1 MRYSKLSDDIEFL
14 MQEESGSRKQNTK
27 HIKYQYKYKYKYKYK
42 YRNKYKYKILND
54 KRKKGALDIGQRQK
68 GQKQTQTF
76 TNIH

>member
-27 HIKYQYKYKYKYKYK
+27 HIKYQY
-42 YRNKYKYKILND
+42 RNKYKYKILND
-54 KRKKGALDIGQRQK
+54 KRKKGALDIEQRQK

>member
-1 MRYSKLSDDIEFL
+1 MMSAIQFR
-14 MQEESGSRKQNTK
+14 R
-27 HIKYQYKYKYKYKYK
+27 KYKYKDKYRYKYK

-54 KRKKGALDIGQRQK
+54 KRKKGALDIEQRQK